1 MFAMLSFCGAAE
13 VGKYEAWENYAPLPL
28 LYAKDYSMILR
39 GHKKENEDLIYV
51 QARIRYLTKKYD
63 KKNYS
68 VLYLV

>member
-1 MFAMLSFCGAAE
+1 MFAMSFCGAE

-51 QARIRYLTKKYD
+51 QARIRYLSKKYN

-68 VLYLV
+68 VIYLVW

>member
-1 MFAMLSFCGAAE
+1 MFAMSYLLRWGWKIW
-13 VGKYEAWENYAPLPL
+13 GKENYAPLPL

-51 QARIRYLTKKYD
+51 QARIRYLSKKYN

-68 VLYLV
+68 VIYLVW